1 MRTWLRSLLIRFVKA
16 LTPKPDL
23 KAENRVLRELLN
35 QQIERDNEAQ
45 RAREYGERVSELIE
59 ARQMAGSGPW
69 RVDASV
75 LSETDKLISF
85 AASRVKEGPTNLRET
100 VLPSSTFSDLELA
113 LENVEWRREINLS
126 WLEFSRWGIQQMILI
141 SRLHYVKNPWIQRA
155 INIVSSYVFGRG
167 VEVMSEDEDANA
179 TLKDF
184 FERNKHV
191 VGQAALTQLQ
201 KRLLYD
207 GQVFFVLFSDAL
219 DTGETNIRTIDA
231 TEIFEI
237 ETDPDDTDTPWFY
250 HRRWGVRIFDPKTG
264 KSSIDTKDAY
274 YPAMGYDPPD
284 KPQTIGSWKVMWGC
298 PVIHFKGGTG
308 VAKWHFDCPKAYAAL
323 DWAKAGRRWLE
334 ACATIRQALSQFAMT
349 LTTKG
354 GQQALEGA
362 KQQLQTS
369 VATSPGASSLWD
381 MNPPTVA
388 GGIFASGPGTQL
400 AAFNTRGAGGDP
412 KEAREYFCAVAL
424 VFEIPPT
431 MLGDMETS
439 NLATA
444 TTLDRPTELGMLG
457 KQERWREVLVTIAT
471 YVLNVSKG
479 AASGKLVEKKDC
491 RVVEANRK
499 ILANGRH
506 VYEATKAN
514 ENEIVIKVNFPAIR
528 EDDLPM
534 RVKAIVEAMTL
545 GTQSVMGIDER
556 EGVGMLYAAFGVENY
571 GEILDQQYPPTTYD
585 AERDMEP
592 EPEPASPADKA
603 VVTEAVSRAALMVKL
618 LEKK

>member
-1 MRTWLRSLLIRFVKA
+1 
-16 LTPKPDL
+16 
-23 KAENRVLRELLN
+23 
-35 QQIERDNEAQ
+35 
-45 RAREYGERVSELIE
+45 
-59 ARQMAGSGPW
+59 
-69 RVDASV
+69 
-75 LSETDKLISF
+75 
-85 AASRVKEGPTNLRET
+85 
-100 VLPSSTFSDLELA
+100 
-113 LENVEWRREINLS
+113 
-126 WLEFSRWGIQQMILI
+126 
-141 SRLHYVKNPWIQRA
+141 
-155 INIVSSYVFGRG
+155 VFGRG
-167 VEVMSEDEDANA
+167 VEVMSEDDDAQA

-184 FERNKHV
+184 FERNKRV
-191 VGQAALTQLQ
+191 VGLAALSDLQ

-207 GQVFFVLFSDAL
+207 GQVFFVLFSDEV

-237 ETDPDDTDTPWFY
+237 ETDPNDTDTPWLY
-250 HRRWGVRIFDPKTG
+250 HRRWGMRIFDTATG

-274 YPAMGYDPPD
+274 YPAMGYDPPQ
-284 KPQTIGSWKVMWGC
+284 KPANIGAWPVMWGC

-354 GQQALEGA
+354 GQQAIEGA

-424 VFEIPPT
+424 VFGIPPT
-431 MLGDMETS
+431 MLGDMETA

-444 TTLDRPTELGMLG
+444 TTLDRPTELGMLEI
-457 KQERWREVLVTIAT
+457 QERWREILITIAT

-479 AASGKLVEKKDC
+479 AASGKLVEKKAY
-491 RVVEANRK
+491 RVIECERITLPNGTRVYTPRKVREAQRK
-499 ILANGRH
+499 LR
-506 VYEATKAN
+506 EAAGQKPTQ
-514 ENEIVIKVNFPAIR
+514 EIIVKVNFPAIR
-528 EDDLPM
+528 EDDLPI
-534 RVKAIVEAMTL
+534 RVKAIADAMTL
-545 GTQSVMGIDER
+545 GTQSVIGIDER
-556 EGVGMLYAAFGVENY
+556 EGVGMLYAAFGVEDY
-571 GEILDQQYPPTTYD
+571 GDILDKQYPPTSYD

-592 EPEPASPADKA
+592 EPAPAPADKA
-603 VVTEAVSRAALMVKL
+603 AVTEAVSRAALMVKL